1 VEIAIYLL
9 AFLNSGYQERENI
22 MAIFKSRKHV
32 KTDGRGASPKR
43 KEEKRRSST
52 SSFDYA
58 APPESS
64 EPIELTVERL
74 ADDGRGIASDQG
86 KTVFIEGALV
96 GETVLTTI
104 TKRSNKYSEGRV
116 KTLLVSSP
124 ERVTPPCPV
133 FSRCGGCSVQ
143 YMAANKQLD
152 FKQASVLSQL
162 SRWADVEPKQ
172 LLPAITGPEYGYRQR
187 VRLAVDYTKDAQL
200 SLGFREV
207 NSSRVVNVDQCAV
220 LEPPLQSLL
229 LPLKTWLLSL
239 KPKVV
244 SHIELLNSAAGP
256 SVVVRHERK
265 LGLEDRIQLTQL
277 LRLSIGGK
285 PIDEKSTEAVPAEKT
300 HLWFQGEKGAVLE
313 NVKGEAVDPRLEYIV
328 DADQALALSFHPQ
341 DFIQSNRVVNQS
353 MVTQAVEW
361 LAPQADEH
369 IVDLFCGIGNFS
381 LPLAQRAKWVT
392 GVEGVNAMVARA
404 RDNAVS
410 NQIDNITFVK
420 KDLLDD
426 DLSVKSMTNVKDAQG
441 KLTVDGLLLDPPRSG
456 AKAICHNIR
465 KLLPQRIVYVSCDSS
480 SFARD
485 TKLLIDQGYS
495 LSRLGVMDMFP
506 QTAHIELM
514 ALFTLSHPKKAP
526 SAKLSAKSGARKSG
540 NKRNAKL
547 TLKLG

>member
-1 VEIAIYLL
+1 
-9 AFLNSGYQERENI
+9 
-22 MAIFKSRKHV
+22 MAIIKSRKHV
-32 KTDGRGASPKR
+32 KTEGRGASPKR

-116 KTLLVSSP
+116 KALLASSP
-124 ERVTPPCPV
+124 ERITPPCPI

-143 YMAANKQLD
+143 YMAANKQLE

-162 SRWADVEPKQ
+162 SRWADVQPEQ

-187 VRLAVDYTKDAQL
+187 VRLAVEYTKDAQL
-200 SLGFREV
+200 YFGFREV
-207 NSSRVVNVDQCAV
+207 NSRRIVSVDQCAV

-229 LPLKTWLLSL
+229 LPLKTWLLSV

-244 SHIELLNSAAGP
+244 SHIELLNSVAGP
-256 SVVVRHERK
+256 SVVIRHERK
-265 LGLEDRIQLTQL
+265 LGLDERVQLAQL
-277 LRLSIGGK
+277 LCLSIDG
-285 PIDEKSTEAVPAEKT
+285 KSTEPPP
-300 HLWFQGEKGAVLE
+300 LWFQGEKGAVLE
-313 NVKGEAVDPRLEYIV
+313 NIKGEAVDPRLQYSV
-328 DADQALALSFHPQ
+328 HADQALALSFHPQ

-410 NQIDNITFVK
+410 NQVDNITFVK
-420 KDLLDD
+420 KDLLDA
-426 DLSVKSMTNVKDAQG
+426 DLSVKSITNVKGVQG

-456 AKAICHNIR
+456 AKAICHHIR

-514 ALFTLSHPKKAP
+514 ALFTLSHPQKAP
-526 SAKLSAKSGARKSG
+526 SAKLSAKQGAKSATGKSG